1 MPAQLRGFSG
11 FCNRRDF
18 LRLGSLAFAGIN
30 LPDLLAAD
38 RPKRDISCIVIFQN
52 GGASQLDT
60 FDPKPDAPSEIRGSF
75 RPIPT
80 SVPGVHLSE
89 LLPQSARAMKKFS
102 IIRSMHSNEA
112 IHERARQY
120 VFSGTKPRNDLM
132 HPSYGSVVSRELGAR
147 NGVPPFVVIPE
158 KDVSSEA
165 GFLGPLYD
173 PFVAGNSNTRNY
185 SVRNLTLPL
194 GISLDQA
201 RARMELLAAL
211 EGEFKKAE
219 QFSLVKSMDEFY
231 QKAFDLISSPAANK
245 AFNISEEPE
254 KLREAYGRTP
264 VGQGALLARRLIE
277 AGVRLATVFHGGYD
291 THQNNDERSKTL
303 IPEFDKA
310 FTTLLMD
317 LEQRGRLDT
326 TLVLVIGDFGRT
338 PKINT
343 AGGRDHWPRGFSVA
357 LAGAGIQGG
366 RVIGKSDQV
375 AGEPVDR
382 PVSIED
388 LGATVYK
395 ALDIDTSKSYHAN
408 GRPVA
413 INKDGEPVK
422 ELFIS

>member
-1 MPAQLRGFSG
+1 VRAQLRSSSG
-11 FCNRRDF
+11 FYNRRDF
-18 LRLGSLAFAGIN
+18 LRIGSLAFAGIN

-38 RPKRDISCIVIFQN
+38 RLKRDISCIVIFQN

-60 FDPKPDAPSEIRGSF
+60 FDPKPEAQREIRGSF
-75 RPIPT
+75 GAIPT
-80 SVPGVHLSE
+80 SVPGVHISE
-89 LLPQSARAMKKFS
+89 LLPRSAKAMKEFS

-132 HPSYGSVVSRELGAR
+132 HPSYGAVVSRELGAR

-173 PFVAGNSNTRNY
+173 PFVAGDPNTQNY

-194 GISLDQA
+194 GISLDHA
-201 RARMELLAAL
+201 RARMQLLGAL
-211 EGEFKKAE
+211 EVGFKRVE
-219 QFSLVKSMDEFY
+219 QFSLVKGMDEFY
-231 QKAFDLISSPAANK
+231 LKAFDLISSPAANK

-291 THQNNDERSKTL
+291 THQNNDERSKIL
-303 IPEFDKA
+303 VPEFDKA
-310 FTTLLMD
+310 FTTLLTD
-317 LEQRGRLDT
+317 LEQRGLLET

-366 RVIGKSDQV
+366 RVIGKSDKV

-395 ALDIDTSKSYHAN
+395 ALNIDSSKNYHAN

-422 ELFIS
+422 ELFAS